1 MPEVFVKL
9 MNTRGEGLAVMA
21 AGIEQLLFKHAL
33 SRAHYALRFAKRH
46 WA

>member
-1 MPEVFVKL
+1 MPEVLVKF
-9 MNTRGEGLAVMA
+9 MNTGGEGLAVMA

-33 SRAHYALRFAKRH
+33 PRAQHASRFAKRH

>member
-1 MPEVFVKL
+1 MQEVLVKL
-9 MNTRGEGLAVMA
+9 VNTGGEGMAVMA

-33 SRAHYALRFAKRH
+33 PRAQHASRFAKRH

>member
-1 MPEVFVKL
+1 MPEVLVKL

-21 AGIEQLLFKHAL
+21 ARVEHLLFKHAL
-33 SRAHYALRFAKRH
+33 PRARDASRFAKRH